1 VHPPAWKRDPDSLSL
16 FDDVLRTLLPEGFE
30 LEIDLRTDRLIVRRV
45 YVRAAPKVIEPPPR
59 LKQGELF

>member
-1 VHPPAWKRDPDSLSL
+1 L
-16 FDDVLRTLLPEGFE
+16 FDDVVRTLLPEGFE

-45 YVRAAPKVIEPPPR
+45 YVRAVPKVIEPPPR